1 MTYLN
6 AVKFILSLPTDNSY
20 LSDTAALERMRVAC
34 AAMDSP
40 QKLIQSI
47 HVCGDV
53 GKDSCCRMLES
64 VLKNSPYSFGRYSLS
79 YDEDP
84 RACLSVNGKI
94 ISYADFAEIINR
106 ISKIYRSHFKDAV
119 PHRHEIMTLAA
130 ILYFYNNECD
140 VSIFEKSTS
149 RNDPVNITDAPLV
162 TLVTPFL
169 EREAEGEKFDSI
181 VHKGTAE
188 TVSSPQH
195 KDVYNALSDACAAS
209 GSRLTIPIYS
219 ETEIES
225 ITLFK
230 TSFKYRGET
239 YSIRS
244 FSPCQTVNAITAIE
258 VTRAMNRLGAEI
270 SMDTVK
276 KGLSSASL
284 DGKCETVSL
293 DPTIILSSTCEA
305 DRLDTLYG
313 ALSQIKEQLA
323 GSINVFV
330 DADSAVDV
338 NKLSSSMVSY
348 GLSCNEPVLLSAA
361 SDAKDILSEL
371 THEESFKTATL
382 FIGKR
387 TFITQIKAIISD
399 KLGS

>member
-6 AVKFILSLPTDNSY
+6 AVKFILSLPTDDSY
-20 LSDTAALERMRVAC
+20 LNDTAALERMRAAC

-64 VLKNSPYSFGRYSLS
+64 VLKSSQYSFGRYSLS

-84 RACLSVNGKI
+84 RIGISANGKI
-94 ISYADFAEIINR
+94 ISYADFADVINR

-130 ILYFYNNECD
+130 ILHFFNNGCD

-162 TLVTPFL
+162 SLATPFL
-169 EREAEGEKFDSI
+169 DREADEEKFDSMI
-181 VHKGTAE
+181 HKGTAE

-195 KDVYNALSDACAAS
+195 KDVYNAISNSCAAS

-225 ITLFK
+225 ITLFR

-258 VTRAMNRLGAEI
+258 VVRAMNRLGAEI
-270 SMDTVK
+270 PMDAVK
-276 KGLSSASL
+276 KGLSSALL

-293 DPTIILSSTCEA
+293 DPTIILSSTCEE

-313 ALSQIKEQLA
+313 SLSQIKEQLPEK
-323 GSINVFV
+323 INVFL
-330 DADSAVDV
+330 DANASVDV
-338 NKLSSSMVSY
+338 SKLLSSISSY
-348 GLSCNEPVLLSAA
+348 GLSCNEPVLLSTAKAA
-361 SDAKDILSEL
+361 QDILSKL

-382 FIGKR
+382 FLGTR
-387 TFITQIKAIISD
+387 AFIAEIKDLISD